1 MAKRVKIVVSDEEAM
16 KDNVTYKKNVV
27 ISIVSL
33 ATQEINGVASISR
46 NSVSV
51 IKSAL
56 SKHINRGIIVDFENN
71 NNAVIDVFVNVKF
84 GYSVKDVA
92 FRVQENIKSSVESMT
107 EFKVTAVN
115 VHVVGVTFNEND
127 IDFISYLRGFYGE
140 FFWTGFDRNIKV
152 L

>member
-1 MAKRVKIVVSDEEAM
+1 MAKRVKIVVSDEETK

-33 ATQEINGVASISR
+33 ATQEINGIASISR
-46 NSVSV
+46 KSVSA

-56 SKHINRGIIVDFENN
+56 SKNINRGIIVDFVD
-71 NNAVIDVFVNVKF
+71 NNAAAIDVFVNVKF

-107 EFKVTAVN
+107 EFKVASVN
-115 VHVVGVTFNEND
+115 VHVVGVTFND
-127 IDFISYLRGFYGE
+127 TDSDFVS
-140 FFWTGFDRNIKV
+140 
-152 L
+152 

>member
-1 MAKRVKIVVSDEEAM
+1 MAKRVKIVISDEEKD

-33 ATQEINGVASISR
+33 ATQEINGIASISR
-46 NSVSV
+46 NSVSA

-56 SKHINRGIIVDFENN
+56 NKNVNRGIIVDFEGNQ
-71 NNAVIDVFVNVKF
+71 VFIDVFVNVKF

-107 EFKVTAVN
+107 EFKVNAVN
-115 VHVVGVTFNEND
+115 VHVVGVTFSEND
-127 IDFISYLRGFYGE
+127 SDFVS
-140 FFWTGFDRNIKV
+140 
-152 L
+152 

>member
-1 MAKRVKIVVSDEEAM
+1 MAKRVKIVVTEDEKL

-33 ATQEINGVASISR
+33 ATQEINGIASISR
-46 NSVSV
+46 TAVSA

-56 SKHINRGIIVDFENN
+56 SKNINRGIIVEFENN
-71 NNAVIDVFVNVKF
+71 TTSIDVFVNVKF

-107 EFKVTAVN
+107 EFKVTSVN
-115 VHVVGVTFNEND
+115 VHVVGVTFND
-127 IDFISYLRGFYGE
+127 TDSDFVS
-140 FFWTGFDRNIKV
+140 
-152 L
+152 

>member
-1 MAKRVKIVVSDEEAM
+1 MAKRVKIVVSDEETL

-33 ATQEINGVASISR
+33 ATQEINGIASISR
-46 NSVSV
+46 NSVSA

-71 NNAVIDVFVNVKF
+71 TSVIIDVFVNVKF

-115 VHVVGVTFNEND
+115 VHVVGVTFNESD
-127 IDFISYLRGFYGE
+127 SDFIS
-140 FFWTGFDRNIKV
+140 
-152 L
+152 

>member
-1 MAKRVKIVVSDEEAM
+1 MAKRVKIVVSDEETL

-46 NSVSV
+46 SAVSA
-51 IKSAL
+51 IRSAL

-71 NNAVIDVFVNVKF
+71 SATIDVFVNVKF

-107 EFKVTAVN
+107 EFKVMAVN
-115 VHVVGVTFNEND
+115 VHVVGVTFNETD
-127 IDFISYLRGFYGE
+127 SDFIS
-140 FFWTGFDRNIKV
+140 
-152 L
+152 

>member
-1 MAKRVKIVVSDEEAM
+1 MAKRVKIVVADEEES

-46 NSVSV
+46 TSVSA

-56 SKHINRGIIVDFENN
+56 SKNINRGIIVEFENN
-71 NNAVIDVFVNVKF
+71 AASIDVYVNVKF

-107 EFKVTAVN
+107 EFKVSSVN

-127 IDFISYLRGFYGE
+127 SDFIS
-140 FFWTGFDRNIKV
+140 
-152 L
+152 

>member
-1 MAKRVKIVVSDEEAM
+1 MAKRVKIVVSDEETM

-71 NNAVIDVFVNVKF
+71 NNNAMIDVFVNVKF

-127 IDFISYLRGFYGE
+127 SDFIS
-140 FFWTGFDRNIKV
+140 
-152 L
+152 

>member
-1 MAKRVKIVVSDEEAM
+1 MAKRVKVIVEDTNES

-46 NSVSV
+46 SAVSM

-56 SKHINRGIIVDFENN
+56 SKNINRGIIVNFDNN
-71 NNAVIDVFVNVKF
+71 DASIDVFVNVKF

-107 EFKVTAVN
+107 EFKVSAVN
-115 VHVVGVTFNEND
+115 VHVVGVTFNDND
-127 IDFISYLRGFYGE
+127 SDFIS
-140 FFWTGFDRNIKV
+140 
-152 L
+152 